1 MIVRLMGGG
10 GQYRVDDSLLE
21 QLNELDE
28 QAVEAL
34 GRNDEEALDARL
46 EEMADLVQAKGEP
59 LPEDDLSASD
69 IVIPPSDLTLE
80 ETRRLLSDDGLIPD
94 LPTAS

>member
-1 MIVRLMGGG
+1 VIVRLMGGD

-21 QLNELDE
+21 RLNELDTA
-28 QAVEAL
+28 AVAAL
-34 GRNDEEALDARL
+34 ERNDETELDARL
-46 EEMADLVQAKGEP
+46 DEMAELVRSQGEQ

-94 LPTAS
+94 LPA

>member
-1 MIVRLMGGG
+1 MIVRIMGGG

-21 QLNELDE
+21 QLNELDD
-28 QAVEAL
+28 QASAAL
-34 GRNDEEALDARL
+34 ERNDEAELDARL
-46 EEMADLVQAKGEP
+46 DEMAELVRSQGEQ

-69 IVIPPSDLTLE
+69 VVIPPSDLTLE

-94 LPTAS
+94 LPAAN

>member
-21 QLNELDE
+21 RLNELDE
-28 QAVEAL
+28 QAVAAL
-34 GRNDEEALDARL
+34 ERNDEKDLDARL
-46 EEMADLVQAKGEP
+46 DEMAELVRSSGER

-94 LPTAS
+94 LPT

>member
-1 MIVRLMGGG
+1 VIVRLMGGD

-21 QLNELDE
+21 RLNELDTA
-28 QAVEAL
+28 AVAAL
-34 GRNDEEALDARL
+34 ERDDETELDARL
-46 EEMADLVQAKGEP
+46 DEMAELVRSQGEQ

-94 LPTAS
+94 LPA

>member
-1 MIVRLMGGG
+1 MIVRIMGGG
-10 GQYRVDDSLLE
+10 GQYRVDDSLLDR
-21 QLNELDE
+21 LNELDD
-28 QAVEAL
+28 QAVAAL
-34 GRNDEEALDARL
+34 ERNDEEELDARL
-46 EEMADLVQAKGEP
+46 DEMAELVRSQGEP